1 MAVLAESILR
11 GDHLRGLRVLI
22 LHCLF
27 ARLWS
32 LAACALGPIAMR
44 WVGVLL
50 RRLREL
56 RVLSLGSA
64 LFFGE

>member
-44 WVGVLL
+44 WVGVLF

-64 LFFGE
+64 LFLGE